1 MRIGLTRKI
10 QLLAALAL
18 GLVAAVP
25 ALAAEGEKAGLPQLD
40 PAVFSPQL
48 IWLVITF
55 VLLYL
60 LMSRLALPRIAS
72 VLATRQQK
80 IEGDLARAERVK
92 AEAEKVLADYEKA
105 MTDARVKAQ
114 ALTGQAAAD
123 VAAELAKREAA
134 FGVELNARTAEAEK
148 RINATKDAALA
159 DIRSVAAELT
169 QSIVRKVA
177 GVELSPSAAK
187 EWVEAAVRERR

>member
-1 MRIGLTRKI
+1 MRIGLTRKM
-10 QLLAALAL
+10 QLLAALVS
-18 GLVAAVP
+18 GLVAAAP

-48 IWLVITF
+48 IWLAITF

-92 AEAEKVLADYEKA
+92 AEAENVLAAYEKA

-134 FGVELNARTAEAEK
+134 FAAELNARTAEAEK
-148 RINATKDAALA
+148 RINATKDTALA
-159 DIRSVAAELT
+159 EIRSVAAELT

-187 EWVEAAVRERR
+187 EWVEAAARERR